1 MIAIRVARVV
11 RPTLARHASL
21 HLKTRA
27 PLLTHRALLST
38 RAPLHLAASRH
49 VRPPQHIG
57 HTLARCLATV
67 DVLAKKPEAATP
79 PPPFDPNK
87 TLSNVRDLG
96 VAQRARGSDQLFVSS
111 FLGGAMLS
119 WGSILMMVVAGGAP
133 SLAGDPGLQALVR
146 GVVFPVGLSLIVL
159 SKSELVTANFLSQAL
174 PAPSVD
180 ALRVLSVSFAA
191 NLAGSLAMV
200 GAASVAGVF
209 TPGAAAMLVK
219 ARDRCRIQKPRRLL
233 IVGSMVASPPRSR
246 RPK

>member
-1 MIAIRVARVV
+1 MLLEGRKEVTSAALHFHSCRE
-11 RPTLARHASL
+11 RPGTEASSALAL
-21 HLKTRA
+21 EML
-27 PLLTHRALLST
+27 PG
-38 RAPLHLAASRH
+38 
-49 VRPPQHIG
+49 V
-57 HTLARCLATV
+57 
-67 DVLAKKPEAATP
+67 
-79 PPPFDPNK
+79 PNYAM
-87 TLSNVRDLG
+87 LG
-96 VAQRARGSDQLFVSS
+96 VPL
-111 FLGGAMLS
+111 
-119 WGSILMMVVAGGAP
+119 
-133 SLAGDPGLQALVR
+133 PGVQALVR
-146 GVVFPVGLSLIVL
+146 RVVFPVGLSLSVL

>member
-1 MIAIRVARVV
+1 M
-11 RPTLARHASL
+11 
-21 HLKTRA
+21 
-27 PLLTHRALLST
+27 
-38 RAPLHLAASRH
+38 
-49 VRPPQHIG
+49 
-57 HTLARCLATV
+57 
-67 DVLAKKPEAATP
+67 
-79 PPPFDPNK
+79 
-87 TLSNVRDLG
+87 
-96 VAQRARGSDQLFVSS
+96 FVSS

-180 ALRVLSVSFAA
+180 ARRGLSVSFAA

-209 TPGAAAMLVK
+209 TPGAAARLGK
-219 ARDRCRIQKPRRLL
+219 ARDRCRIHKPRRLL

>member
-133 SLAGDPGLQALVR
+133 SLAGDPGLQAEAR
-146 GVVFPVGLSLIVL
+146 AQSRATLSPGFNVSVYFSVL
-159 SKSELVTANFLSQAL
+159 KFCIF
-174 PAPSVD
+174 SVY
-180 ALRVLSVSFAA
+180 F
-191 NLAGSLAMV
+191 
-200 GAASVAGVF
+200 
-209 TPGAAAMLVK
+209 
-219 ARDRCRIQKPRRLL
+219 
-233 IVGSMVASPPRSR
+233 
-246 RPK
+246 